1 MRLDCNPMMKTSLI
15 RDSFDN
21 GQIGFSN
28 PVVEGVRRGGG
39 GGILAQGEGGIF
51 DVGEPVV

>member
-1 MRLDCNPMMKTSLI
+1 MMKTSLI